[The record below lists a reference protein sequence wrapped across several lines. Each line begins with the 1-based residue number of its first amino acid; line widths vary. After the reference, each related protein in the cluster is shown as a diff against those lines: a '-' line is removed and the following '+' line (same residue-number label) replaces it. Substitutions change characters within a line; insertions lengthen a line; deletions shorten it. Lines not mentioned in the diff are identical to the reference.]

1 MMNSIENRMFSMEQ
15 TFKAELE
22 RTAQLNSSKHE
33 AFLACLPDLIQEPL
47 QVHRVTGQEVKRISS
62 QVSSRGH
69 NPGHL
74 QSQVG
79 ALSRQSESQK
89 YCSEIA
95 GLKAELRQLQAK
107 VEALCYDKGSLAFQC
122 SELSKENR
130 ELLRENR
137 RLKALERE
145 NSRKT
150 SVLGSMI
157 SKIQITPEE

>member
-1 MMNSIENRMFSMEQ
+1 MEQ

-22 RTAQLNSSKHE
+22 RNAQLNSSKQA
-33 AFLACLPDLIQEPL
+33 AFFACLPDLIQEPL
-47 QVHRVTGQEVKRISS
+47 QVHRVAGQEVKRISS

-95 GLKAELRQLQAK
+95 DLKAELKLLRQEVKEL
-107 VEALCYDKGSLAFQC
+107 VFQNGGLTYHC
-122 SELSKENR
+122 SELKKENSR
-130 ELLRENR
+130 LLVDSLK
-137 RLKALERE
+137 LKALERE
-145 NSRKT
+145 QSRKT
-150 SVLGSMI
+150 SELGSMI
-157 SKIQITPEE
+157 DQIQITPEQ